1 MPKFTISEA
10 ADMIGVSVDT
20 LRRWERE
27 GKITSERT
35 EGGHRRYDL
44 SNIIGKAKEGTTILY
59 ARVSTRPQKKDL
71 ERQILVLESYA
82 KNQGWNYIT
91 IKDLGSGVNYNKKG
105 LHKLLTMIS
114 SGEVCRLVLTNK
126 DRLLRFGSELVFSL
140 CDIYGV
146 EVVILNR
153 TPDETPEE
161 ELVKDVLEIITVF
174 AAKLHGLRSHQN
186 VKLLQENLQKLVDIE
201 AEN

>member
-1 MPKFTISEA
+1 M
-10 ADMIGVSVDT
+10 
-20 LRRWERE
+20 
-27 GKITSERT
+27 
-35 EGGHRRYDL
+35 
-44 SNIIGKAKEGTTILY
+44 
-59 ARVSTRPQKKDL
+59 

-105 LHKLLTMIS
+105 LNKLLTMIS

-153 TPDETPEE
+153 TPDETPS
-161 ELVKDVLEIITVF
+161 IR
-174 AAKLHGLRSHQN
+174 AS
-186 VKLLQENLQKLVDIE
+186 
-201 AEN
+201 